1 MSKAR
6 KNIGKDGLGQL
17 KIFDLIEEVSR
28 KQAEASPSV
37 STAGKSSIDAAIRAI
52 ITASL
57 KRAAGSRYEMAARMS
72 EILGVEI
79 TKAMLDSW
87 SAESKE
93 NHRFPL
99 VYVAAFCQATGDYSL
114 VRYAAELCGGY
125 YIEDEDALRLALGR
139 IEEEKDRL
147 AKEESIIRGLLD
159 GRNR

>member
-6 KNIGKDGLGQL
+6 KNIGKSSLGQL
-17 KIFDLIEEVSR
+17 NIFDLIEEVSR
-28 KQAEASPSV
+28 KQEEASSSV

-57 KRAAGSRYEMAARMS
+57 KKASGSRYEMAARMS

-99 VYVAAFCQATGDYSL
+99 VYTAAFCQAIGDFSL

-139 IEEEKDRL
+139 IHEERERLDRD
-147 AKEESIIRGLLD
+147 EGIIRGLLE
-159 GRNR
+159 GKR